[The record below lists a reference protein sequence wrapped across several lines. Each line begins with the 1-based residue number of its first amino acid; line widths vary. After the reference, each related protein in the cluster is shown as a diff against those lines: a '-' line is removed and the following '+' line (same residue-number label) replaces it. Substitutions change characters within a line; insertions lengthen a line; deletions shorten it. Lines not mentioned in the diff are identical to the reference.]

1 MRNIFLIFFVF
12 ITLSSCKP
20 RSYGDLVGVKQKNFY
35 ETKPHGMVLIPS
47 GAFFMGSADED
58 IFSANSEVKK
68 MTVNSFWMDQTEIS
82 NSEYQQFI
90 AWVKDSIVRTELA
103 KLAISKGNYSSVK
116 DLPTSKNEASDDQI
130 LSYLPLYDSNELVAD
145 STDLTPYEQYLVKNS
160 KRDFIALFNS
170 TKNAPDDAYHYHLPL
185 NRDVEVF
192 YSREDYPTTAYAEL
206 FEETIY
212 LPEQDWSKGKR
223 SINSEILNYR
233 FSYEERLKSSALSS
247 GVKQNSVKHQVLNI
261 YPDTTVWLN
270 DFKYSYNDP
279 MHKLYF
285 SHPAYF
291 NHPVIGIN
299 WHQARAFAH
308 WRTKIKADFAYPKT
322 KKNYVQFPKEYRL
335 PTEAEWEYAA
345 RGGLESATYPWGG
358 PYVFDERGNFLAN
371 FKPSRGDYASDG
383 AIYTVEVDAFQPNDY
398 GLYNMSGNVS
408 EWTDTDKD
416 FKANNGLLPY
426 IKPDEAS
433 KKVIRGGS
441 WKDVAYY
448 LRVASRDYEH
458 ADSARSFVGFRLVST
473 NIE

>member
-1 MRNIFLIFFVF
+1 MRNSLLIVFLFVAIF
-12 ITLSSCKP
+12 SCKP
-20 RSYGDLVGVKQKNFY
+20 RTYGELVGVKQKNFY

-47 GAFFMGSADED
+47 GTFLMGSSDED
-58 IFSANSEVKK
+58 ILSANSEVKNL
-68 MTVNSFWMDQTEIS
+68 TVNSFWMDQTEIS

-103 KLAISKGNYSSVK
+103 KLAISKGGYTTAK
-116 DLPTSKNEASDDQI
+116 DLPTSTSIDSEDKLLN
-130 LSYLPLYDSNELVAD
+130 YLPLYNEGDLISD
-145 STDLTPYEQYLVKNS
+145 STNLTPYEQYLDKNS

-170 TKNAPDDAYHYHLPL
+170 TKDAPDDTYHYHLPL

-192 YSREDYPTTAYAEL
+192 YSREDYPTAEYVEL
-206 FEETIY
+206 LEEKIY
-212 LPEQDWSKGKR
+212 LPQNDMPNGKR

-233 FSYEERLKSSALSS
+233 FSYRERPKSSEKSS
-247 GVKQNSVKHQVLNI
+247 GAQYNDVKHQVINI

-270 DFKYSYNDP
+270 DFKYSYIDP

-308 WRTKIKADFAYPKT
+308 WRTKIKADFTSPKT
-322 KKNYVQFPKEYRL
+322 KKNRVHFPKEYRL
-335 PTEAEWEYAA
+335 PTEVEWEYAA
-345 RGGLESATYPWGG
+345 RGSLESATYPWGG

-371 FKPSRGDYASDG
+371 FKPDRGDYASDG
-383 AIYTVEVDAFQPNDY
+383 AIYTVEVDAFYPNDY
-398 GLYNMSGNVS
+398 GLYNISGNVS
-408 EWTDTDKD
+408 EWTDSDKN

-426 IKPDEAS
+426 ILPDETS

-448 LRVASRDYEH
+448 LRVASRDYEY
-458 ADSARSFVGFRLVST
+458 ADSARSFIGFRLVAT
-473 NIE
+473 NLE